1 MKNLS
6 RRLLTV
12 LLIGAAVVGAALL
25 LSDHGEQLKGDH
37 GTAADAPVPV
47 LAAEARVADV
57 PVYLVGV
64 GTVRALNLVT
74 VRTQVSGTLTRI
86 AFQEGQDVKKGDVL
100 AEIDPTIYKAQFD
113 QQVAKKVL
121 DEAVLANSKVDLE
134 RYANLVKTNA
144 VTKQQYDT
152 QKATID
158 QQEAQLRVDQGLIDN
173 QRAYLNWCV
182 ITSPIDGRIGIR
194 QVDQG
199 NVVNTT
205 DSNGIVVVTQLQPI
219 AVLFNLPQR
228 QLSRVNKA
236 FAKGPLSVQ
245 ATEADNHVVDI
256 GTLRVVNNQVDQA
269 TGTVQ
274 YKAEFPNAELQLWPG
289 QFVNIR
295 LLLDTLQQVVVV
307 PTAAVQRG
315 PNGIFVYVVQPDST
329 VRMTNVTVSQQDDT
343 QAVIASG
350 VAAADRV
357 VTSGFAQ
364 IANGRTVIV
373 SSGSAPH
380 RPGGQGA
387 ESPQGMQIPQGRS
400 EQHTQLGGAIAEGN
414 PRHDRRGSEETRNEA
429 RNAAP

>member
-1 MKNLS
+1 MKKMF
-6 RRLLTV
+6 RGLLAV
-12 LLIGAAVVGAALL
+12 LLVGAVLVGAKLL
-25 LSDHGEQLKGDH
+25 LPGRGEQLKGA
-37 GTAADAPVPV
+37 GGGGINADAPVPV

-74 VRTQVSGTLTRI
+74 VRTQVSGTLIRI
-86 AFQEGQDVKKGDVL
+86 AFREGQDVKKGDVL
-100 AEIDPTIYKAQFD
+100 AEIDPTIYKAQLD
-113 QQVAKKVL
+113 QQMAKKAL

-144 VTKQQYDT
+144 VTKQQYET

-173 QRAYLNWCV
+173 QRAYVNWCA
-182 ITSPIDGRIGIR
+182 ITSPIDGRTGIR

-199 NVVNTT
+199 NIVSNTET
-205 DSNGIVVVTQLQPI
+205 NGIVVVTQLQPI
-219 AVLFNLPQR
+219 AVLFNLPQQ

-236 FAKGPLSVQ
+236 FARGSLSVQ
-245 ATEADNHVVDI
+245 ATEADNHTVVDT
-256 GTLRVVNNQVDQA
+256 GTLQVINNQVDQT

-274 YKAEFPNAELQLWPG
+274 YKAEFPNQEMQLWPG
-289 QFVNIR
+289 QFVNVR
-295 LLLDTLQQVVVV
+295 LLLDTLRQVVVV

-329 VRMTNVTVSQQDDT
+329 VKVTNVTVTQQDDT

-357 VTSGFAQ
+357 VTSGFGQ
-364 IANGRTVIV
+364 IANGRKVIV

-380 RPGGQGA
+380 GPTDPATGQSQPPGRPLPAGQG
-387 ESPQGMQIPQGRS
+387 SPSGQSAQSKQS
-400 EQHTQLGGAIAEGN
+400 
-414 PRHDRRGSEETRNEA
+414 
-429 RNAAP
+429 AAP